1 MYRHLREVVHAQWI
15 ADRRAP
21 DCHCV
26 GFATNTPAQAAGRS
40 FEECQQ
46 IALARGL
53 RYATPPKRYTML
65 KGHGHKTNPQGMMA
79 RCMAGL

>member
-1 MYRHLREVVHAQWI
+1 MPQGLLVATIVI
-15 ADRRAP
+15 AAVFASAPNAPARAS
-21 DCHCV
+21 
-26 GFATNTPAQAAGRS
+26 GRS
-40 FEECQQ
+40 FEECQK

-65 KGHGHKTNPQGMMA
+65 KGHGQKTNPQGMMA

>member
-1 MYRHLREVVHAQWI
+1 MPKALLIATIVVAI
-15 ADRRAP
+15 
-21 DCHCV
+21 V
-26 GFATNTPAQAAGRS
+26 SGFGPATAAQAAGRS
-40 FEECQQ
+40 FEECQK